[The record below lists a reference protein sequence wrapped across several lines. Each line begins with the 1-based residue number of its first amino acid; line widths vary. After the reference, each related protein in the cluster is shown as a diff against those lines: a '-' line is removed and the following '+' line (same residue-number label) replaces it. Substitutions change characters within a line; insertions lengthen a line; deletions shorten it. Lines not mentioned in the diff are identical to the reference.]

1 MNISPNTEFTELLA
15 SSVHDMKNSV
25 GMMLSSLEG
34 IGESFAGKSMTQCS
48 REQISLLQYEA
59 KRVNRNLLQLLT
71 LYRLD
76 SGHYSPAI
84 DEWLVNELVQEAYLL
99 NKPLLTLHGIE
110 VEIACPDELRL
121 FCDRSLIV
129 GLLDNVITNAIRYS
143 KGRLLIRAEQRG
155 EFLALGVEDDGT
167 GYPQAMLE
175 DLSNHVTAIDFQ
187 TGSTGIGLYFS
198 RKIAAIHKNG
208 DRIGTISINNGG
220 ALGGAVFELSLP
232 A

>member
-1 MNISPNTEFTELLA
+1 MKITPNTELTELLA

-25 GMMLSSLEG
+25 GMMLSSLES
-34 IGESFAGKSMTQCS
+34 IGESLGDESITQCS

-76 SGHYSPAI
+76 SGHYSPSI
-84 DEWLVNELVQEAYLL
+84 DEWMVHELVQEAYLL
-99 NKPLLTLHGIE
+99 NKPLLTLHNID
-110 VEIACPDELRL
+110 VEIDCPDELRF

-143 KGRLLIRAEQRG
+143 KGKLLIRAEERG
-155 EFLALGVEDDGT
+155 EFLTLGIEDDGI

-175 DLSNHVTAIDFQ
+175 DLSNHITAIDFQ

-198 RKIAAIHKNG
+198 HKIAAMHKNG
-208 DRIGTISINNGG
+208 DRTGTISINNGG